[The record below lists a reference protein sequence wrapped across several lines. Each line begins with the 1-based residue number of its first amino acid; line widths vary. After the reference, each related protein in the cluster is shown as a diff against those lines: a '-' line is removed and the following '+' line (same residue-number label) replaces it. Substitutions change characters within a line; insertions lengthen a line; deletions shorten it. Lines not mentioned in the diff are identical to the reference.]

1 MWFGLLLIDEADIP
15 LASLLKHLGLV
26 PEHHHALCEV
36 DLHLV
41 SAESGNLVLLL
52 VRVEREFPVRHTH
65 LLEHAREEN
74 LGVHLLTELDGPVG
88 HEYLHP
94 LVVQTAAL
102 AIVNHEYVADAVES
116 GHTCAYLIAHSNV
129 LHLFQC
135 VHELDPVDTAPA
147 RSRLYTYL
155 RDVVRVTLHL
165 LIDGLPE

>member
-1 MWFGLLLIDEADIP
+1 MWLGLLLIDEADIP

-41 SAESGNLVLLL
+41 SAESGNLVLFL

-65 LLEHAREEN
+65 LLEHAREED

-94 LVVQTAAL
+94 LVVQTTAL
-102 AIVNHEYVADAVES
+102 AIVNHEYVADAVEG
-116 GHTCAYLIAHSNV
+116 GHACAYL
-129 LHLFQC
+129 
-135 VHELDPVDTAPA
+135 
-147 RSRLYTYL
+147 
-155 RDVVRVTLHL
+155 VTH
-165 LIDGLPE
+165 